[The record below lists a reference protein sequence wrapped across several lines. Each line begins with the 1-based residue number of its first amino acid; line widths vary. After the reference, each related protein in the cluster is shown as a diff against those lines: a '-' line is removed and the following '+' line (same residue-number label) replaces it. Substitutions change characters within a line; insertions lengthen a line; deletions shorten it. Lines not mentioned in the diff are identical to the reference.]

1 MGARVSLFRE
11 PDAGKLPVRFDE
23 REQETELGQTGLR
36 GRGESPVT
44 SPPGDYFYC
53 ACSRLYSQFHSS
65 TRGREGNTGL
75 PNRYSQ
81 SSNRQSRSEANCK
94 LILVS
99 TTDDGSLIGVF
110 SDPDNPFRIH
120 KNFHAVYVLK
130 HDELHVS
137 SFSQSWCRF
146 GAKITER
153 AVILPNIVQ
162 NVWTPT
168 HVNCRQIAISL
179 IIRTRRCEAS
189 RNRSKFE

>member
-1 MGARVSLFRE
+1 M
-11 PDAGKLPVRFDE
+11 
-23 REQETELGQTGLR
+23 
-36 GRGESPVT
+36 
-44 SPPGDYFYC
+44 
-53 ACSRLYSQFHSS
+53 
-65 TRGREGNTGL
+65 RGREGNTGL

-94 LILVS
+94 LILAS

-162 NVWTPT
+162 NLWTPS
-168 HVNCRQIAISL
+168 HVNCRKITIALKTLGTERCRLLSRFAL
-179 IIRTRRCEAS
+179 TLQDSQDRSYCVPVPCRRWCAVQFVDLAEIADCLHVTTVH
-189 RNRSKFE
+189 SKHKLAFRRDHSHQPLSI